1 MRPKTNGTG
10 ADFSRLNSRPDT
22 GFMGTVTGPG
32 NGLDGTG
39 RMGETG
45 GMDMDRTQSGGGTG
59 TGTGMGMSGTGGGM
73 GMGETKGLIGERL
86 SLVAEPSRNSLVQR
100 SW

>member
-1 MRPKTNGTG
+1 MRPKGTG

-32 NGLDGTG
+32 NGLHGTG
-39 RMGETG
+39 QMGETG

-59 TGTGMGMSGTGGGM
+59 MGMSGTGGGM
-73 GMGETKGLIGERL
+73 GMSETKGLIGERL

>member
-22 GFMGTVTGPG
+22 GFMGTVTGPE

-59 TGTGMGMSGTGGGM
+59 GM
-73 GMGETKGLIGERL
+73 GMGGTGGMGNRPEGTTGLIGERL

>member
-32 NGLDGTG
+32 NGLEGTG

-45 GMDMDRTQSGGGTG
+45 GMDMSMDRTQSGGGTG
-59 TGTGMGMSGTGGGM
+59 TGM

>member
-1 MRPKTNGTG
+1 MRPKGTG

-32 NGLDGTG
+32 NGLEGTG

-45 GMDMDRTQSGGGTG
+45 GMDMSMDRTQSGGGTG
-59 TGTGMGMSGTGGGM
+59 TGMGMGGTGGGM